1 MSPDMAKRKVTKKE
15 MLAALMI
22 INCPDDPVDCK
33 RDEGC
38 LECKAA
44 VRAAI
49 VRLIRES
56 RRGK

>member
-1 MSPDMAKRKVTKKE
+1 MAKRKVTKKE